1 MIGKFT
7 ARLQYA
13 LPHHLLTALAG
24 RLARWRFRP
33 WSAVLIRSYRWIYG
47 IDMSEAATDELSR
60 YPHFNAFFTR
70 ALRPGARP
78 WPGDADAVGC
88 PADGTICAL
97 GTVTAGELL
106 QVKGRPYRLAELLG
120 DDELAWR
127 FDGGA
132 YLTVYLSPRD
142 YHRVHMPVG
151 GELESTVHLPGR
163 LFSVAPSSLA
173 AISRLFCRN
182 ERLACLFRTDA
193 GSMAQI
199 MVGAMLV
206 GGIETVWHGTHGHP
220 AAPRRMEFEPG
231 QVTLQPGDDMGRFN
245 LGSTVML
252 LFEAGHV
259 QWREG
264 LLPGDRVQVGQ
275 PVGRIAGSAR

>member
-1 MIGKFT
+1 MIGKLVT
-7 ARLQYA
+7 RLQYA

-70 ALRPGARP
+70 PLRRGARP
-78 WPGDADAVGC
+78 RPEAADAIAS
-88 PADGTICAL
+88 PADGTVCAI
-97 GTVTAGELL
+97 GTVSDGELF
-106 QVKGRPYRLAELLG
+106 QVKGMPYRLSELLG
-120 DDELAWR
+120 DKSMDGR
-127 FDGGA
+127 FEGGA
-132 YLTVYLSPRD
+132 YLTAYLSPRD
-142 YHRVHMPVG
+142 YHRVHMPIG

-173 AISRLFCRN
+173 TISRLFCRN

-206 GGIETVWHGTHGHP
+206 GGIETVWHGTHDHP

-231 QVTLQPGDDMGRFN
+231 QVTLQSGDEMGRFN
-245 LGSTVML
+245 MGSTVML
-252 LFEAGHV
+252 LFEAGRV
-259 QWREG
+259 QWHEG

-275 PVGRIAGSAR
+275 PVGRIAGSLR